1 VLCGAGSAGEAE
13 FSGAEAAAQRQYR
26 TNRRDN
32 VMTTKVMNDLLE
44 QAERAEPS
52 GNKLP
57 SYERFG
63 ATLHHGDF
71 RQVSEQWPSPT
82 VIIVDGPYGV
92 GSFPGDPVSHESLPD
107 WYRPHV
113 ELWSKGALP
122 ETTLWFWN
130 TEIGWASAHPILA
143 EQGWEYRSCHIW
155 DKGIGHIAGNS
166 NSKTLRR
173 FPTVTEVCVQ
183 YVRKV
188 TVVAGESELSLKQ
201 WVRSEWL
208 RSGLPLYKANAACGV
223 RNAATRKYLT
233 QCHLWYFPPPEA
245 FELLALYANQ
255 HGRPEG
261 KPYFSL
267 DGISPATAAE
277 WARMRAK
284 FHCDVG
290 ITNVWREPA
299 VRGEERL
306 KNASKCIH
314 MNQKPLRLLERAI
327 LASSDPAD
335 VVWEPFGGLCSV
347 AVAAINTGRRC
358 YSAEILADYFLAAR
372 ARLDSHDAP

>member
-1 VLCGAGSAGEAE
+1 MKQELGRAQNPTGPSAGYLPPC
-13 FSGAEAAAQRQYR
+13 R
-26 TNRRDN
+26 
-32 VMTTKVMNDLLE
+32 
-44 QAERAEPS
+44 
-52 GNKLP
+52 KL
-57 SYERFG
+57 G

-71 RQVSEQWPSPT
+71 RQVSEQWPAPT

-92 GSFPGDPVSHESLPD
+92 GSFPGDPVSHEALPE
-107 WYRPHV
+107 WYRPYIAH
-113 ELWSKGALP
+113 WSSRALP

-130 TEIGWASAHPILA
+130 TEIGWASVHPLLE
-143 EQGWEYRSCHIW
+143 EQGWEYRACHIW
-155 DKGIGHIAGNS
+155 DKGVGHIAGNS

-188 TVVAGESELSLKQ
+188 TITANRTVMSLKQ
-201 WVRSEWL
+201 WVRSEWE

-223 RNAATRKYLT
+223 KNAATRKYLT
-233 QCHLWYFPPPEA
+233 KCHLWYFPPPEA
-245 FELLALYANQ
+245 FELLAQYTNR

-267 DGISPATAAE
+267 DGARPATAAE

-284 FHCDVG
+284 FHCEVG

-306 KNASKCIH
+306 KNAFRCVH
-314 MNQKPLRLLERAI
+314 MNQKPLRLIEQTI

-347 AVAAINTGRRC
+347 AIAAINTGRRC
-358 YSAEILADYFLAAR
+358 YSAEILADYFISAR
-372 ARLDSHDAP
+372 SRLDSYGAS